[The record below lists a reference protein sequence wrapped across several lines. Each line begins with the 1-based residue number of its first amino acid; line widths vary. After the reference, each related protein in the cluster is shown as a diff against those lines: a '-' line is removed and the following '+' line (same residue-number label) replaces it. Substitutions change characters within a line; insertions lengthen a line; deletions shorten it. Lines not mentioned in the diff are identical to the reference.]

1 MSNLFPSIYVNW
13 ANLRQYIFYMDLC
26 GVCVDNQGTKNHVKI
41 GTLQVVLWKVHL
53 DTRLHY
59 HQSSNFK
66 MGKNR
71 KCIFPRHEMNPSL
84 LVTRRFVGSN
94 KNSPDLRPMSEAQV
108 RALAWWRGKWTR
120 GRWAED
126 CRGGQGRE
134 GQGRKWVDASST
146 LTQVSAANPNLTL
159 HVSILSIFYSWIRRL
174 IFCR

>member
-1 MSNLFPSIYVNW
+1 MLTGLIWGNIFFTWIYVE
-13 ANLRQYIFYMDLC
+13 Y
-26 GVCVDNQGTKNHVKI
+26 QGAKNHVKI
-41 GTLQVVLWKVHL
+41 GTLQVVMWKVHL

-84 LVTRRFVGSN
+84 LVTRRFVGS
-94 KNSPDLRPMSEAQV
+94 KKILQTSDRCQRLRWGHWPDGEES
-108 RALAWWRGKWTR
+108 G
-120 GRWAED
+120 WAED
-126 CRGGQGRE
+126 CRGGQGRA
-134 GQGRKWVDASST
+134 GHGRKWVDASST
-146 LTQVSAANPNLTL
+146 LTQVSATNPNLTL